1 MFIHYSSPER
11 TQTRKTNKHSKV
23 ANRNCILQLDIA
35 KTQID
40 RSNTHQIAIKLPF
53 YVVLKVGTLTAMCIL
68 TLLKPR
74 VT

>member
-1 MFIHYSSPER
+1 MQSG
-11 TQTRKTNKHSKV
+11 
-23 ANRNCILQLDIA
+23 IA
-35 KTQID
+35 KTQIK

-53 YVVLKVGTLTAMCIL
+53 YVVLKVGTLTAMYIL